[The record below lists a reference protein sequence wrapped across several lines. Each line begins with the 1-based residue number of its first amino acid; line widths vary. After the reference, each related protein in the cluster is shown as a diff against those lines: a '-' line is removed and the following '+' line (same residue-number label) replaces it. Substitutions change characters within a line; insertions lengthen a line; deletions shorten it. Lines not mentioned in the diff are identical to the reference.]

1 MCLLQKYRWLNT
13 ENTSWIWWET
23 PPLYMNRKS
32 QAQAPLFL
40 VMLEQSAIKQTWPI
54 FGLLKSELEGVVMHS
69 PNVWAI
75 RELWCAAMILGIPL
89 IPILI
94 NI

>member
-1 MCLLQKYRWLNT
+1 MQV
-13 ENTSWIWWET
+13 
-23 PPLYMNRKS
+23 
-32 QAQAPLFL
+32 AQYGKHNLDLVRGSAPLHEQEITSTDATVFSDWSS
-40 VMLEQSAIKQTWPI
+40 QSAIKQTWLQY
-54 FGLLKSELEGVVMHS
+54 FGLLKSELEGVAMRS